1 MPKAA
6 RESQQAH
13 THCKLPLPASRAEG
27 RRGSLTPCCA
37 VRRAQLQ
44 AVRDFM
50 RDTVPLGVAPRAPQ
64 EDAEPE
70 EELDVTEEE
79 ETDEEEEDVEEVEEE
94 DDVDADGLM
103 HQFAPRLTPSSPVV

>member
-1 MPKAA
+1 
-6 RESQQAH
+6 
-13 THCKLPLPASRAEG
+13 
-27 RRGSLTPCCA
+27 
-37 VRRAQLQ
+37 
-44 AVRDFM
+44 M

-79 ETDEEEEDVEEVEEE
+79 DEDEEEDVEEVDDEEE

-103 HQFAPRLTPSSPVV
+103 HQFASASPPQTQPCKGALPVWACSRG